1 MEGAAAAGALA
12 SAVELRSRRK
22 RHELKPLG
30 QDSHLRAYGAHPGR
44 VRAAAPPQGR
54 VSSARCAC
62 ARARRRRVRRIGAQ
76 GGASG
81 VLWKPLSL
89 HDEGVRRAAASPRV
103 CRRDAAR
110 ALAPIACA
118 SARPRAERPVPSAN
132 APGGRGFGRDLTP
145 LTLPQVVGMVVADER
160 LVLGLSRTRTRS
172 KSSADCEM
180 VPSPSLL
187 RTLCCSVWHKCDL
200 KGRTLLVTDFAV
212 LVSTFSSEK
221 GCQTVSECSS
231 SGMLCQIMTSCVLL
245 TCQGS
250 TQANNAAFFQSRV

>member
-1 MEGAAAAGALA
+1 MDLENQNIFFKDYPGEECWTTSSLPFRGSVEGAAAASALA

-30 QDSHLRAYGAHPGR
+30 QASHLRAYGAHPGR

-118 SARPRAERPVPSAN
+118 CARPRAERPVPSAN

-145 LTLPQVVGMVVADER
+145 LLLSQVVGIVSIDKGLAPER
-160 LVLGLSRTRTRS
+160 VQRANSRRAQNAPN
-172 KSSADCEM
+172 SSAHAVEHA
-180 VPSPSLL
+180 L
-187 RTLCCSVWHKCDL
+187 R
-200 KGRTLLVTDFAV
+200 R
-212 LVSTFSSEK
+212 
-221 GCQTVSECSS
+221 
-231 SGMLCQIMTSCVLL
+231 
-245 TCQGS
+245 
-250 TQANNAAFFQSRV
+250 AA

>member
-1 MEGAAAAGALA
+1 MEGAAAASALA

-30 QDSHLRAYGAHPGR
+30 QASHLRAYGAHPGR

-81 VLWKPLSL
+81 VLLIPLSL

-118 SARPRAERPVPSAN
+118 CARPRAERPVPSAN

-145 LTLPQVVGMVVADER
+145 LPLPQVVGLIIACCDVATTEILAVR
-160 LVLGLSRTRTRS
+160 
-172 KSSADCEM
+172 EN
-180 VPSPSLL
+180 LL
-187 RTLCCSVWHKCDL
+187 CHS
-200 KGRTLLVTDFAV
+200 
-212 LVSTFSSEK
+212 
-221 GCQTVSECSS
+221 
-231 SGMLCQIMTSCVLL
+231 I
-245 TCQGS
+245 
-250 TQANNAAFFQSRV
+250 

>member
-1 MEGAAAAGALA
+1 MLLSSKSWLCSEPL
-12 SAVELRSRRK
+12 SRRSD
-22 RHELKPLG
+22 RVAQQVFPHG
-30 QDSHLRAYGAHPGR
+30 QDFSGCNITARDDQAHNLRQGEGR
-44 VRAAAPPQGR
+44 QIAP
-54 VSSARCAC
+54 
-62 ARARRRRVRRIGAQ
+62 
-76 GGASG
+76 
-81 VLWKPLSL
+81 
-89 HDEGVRRAAASPRV
+89 EAAAS
-103 CRRDAAR
+103 RRD
-110 ALAPIACA
+110 LI
-118 SARPRAERPVPSAN
+118 
-132 APGGRGFGRDLTP
+132 P

-221 GCQTVSECSS
+221 SCQTVSECSS